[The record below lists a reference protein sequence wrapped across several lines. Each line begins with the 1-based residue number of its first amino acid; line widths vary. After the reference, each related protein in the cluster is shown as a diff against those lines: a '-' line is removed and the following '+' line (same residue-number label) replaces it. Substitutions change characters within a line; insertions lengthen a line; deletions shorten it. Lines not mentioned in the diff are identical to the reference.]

1 MTLYLIDV
9 KSLVD
14 MNDHIRWQ
22 TSKETGHISQW
33 LVVLSRREAS
43 DRSWAGQVAIMPK
56 WGIHRAR
63 FHFLIRRRSLSL

>member
-22 TSKETGHISQW
+22 TSKETGHISAS
-33 LVVLSRREAS
+33 VLR
-43 DRSWAGQVAIMPK
+43 K
-56 WGIHRAR
+56 
-63 FHFLIRRRSLSL
+63 RRRPAFSPATRVSSAGYFCQTKQQKMIHFSYARHFRA